1 MRSFDD
7 EILLNTTFIQ
17 FEKQMFELK
26 KVEKEKN
33 MIKTDIAYFDVDN
46 FNADAGI
53 IGNYKKKKK
62 TREIPEEAETFDE
75 FLDHFVEE
83 IEIEP

>member
-1 MRSFDD
+1 LITELEKNVRSFDD

-33 MIKTDIAYFDVDN
+33 MV
-46 FNADAGI
+46 
-53 IGNYKKKKK
+53 
-62 TREIPEEAETFDE
+62 
-75 FLDHFVEE
+75 
-83 IEIEP
+83 